1 MQEVNLYKIFI
12 ERFNR
17 AEIKYM
23 VTGSLASITYGEPRM
38 THDIDLVIKLDEN
51 KIKDLSRIFPSN
63 EFYLPPAEIIGIE
76 NKKELRGHFNIV
88 HFESGFKADVYISSE
103 NKLEKWGMNNVREY
117 QFYGEKIYLAPPEY
131 VIIMKMAYYIEG
143 GSEKHINDIKSIL
156 KYSKDLVDFNIL
168 NSFIQDYRLEAAWSR
183 IAYSHRENQL

>member
-88 HFESGFKADVYISSE
+88 HFESGFKADVYISSD
-103 NKLEKWGMNNVREY
+103 NKLEKWGLNNVREY

-156 KYSKDLVDFNIL
+156 KYSKNLVDFNIL

-183 IAYSHRENQL
+183 IA

>member
-23 VTGSLASITYGEPRM
+23 VTGSLATITYGEPRM

-76 NKKELRGHFNIV
+76 NKKELRGHFIIV

-156 KYSKDLVDFNIL
+156 KYSEDLVDFNIL
-168 NSFIQDYRLEAAWSR
+168 NSFIQDYRLEATWNS
-183 IAYSHRENQL
+183 IA